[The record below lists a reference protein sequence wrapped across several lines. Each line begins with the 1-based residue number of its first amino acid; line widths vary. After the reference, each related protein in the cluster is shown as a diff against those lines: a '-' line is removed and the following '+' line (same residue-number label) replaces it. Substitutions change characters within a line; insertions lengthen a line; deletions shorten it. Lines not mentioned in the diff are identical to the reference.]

1 MLVTIIYFNDKW
13 IHVDIFIN
21 IDLEKINFKKKKL
34 ISNLYIFFKNHME
47 IDSVSKSCRNKTKI
61 KKKRSGKKLS
71 TMIFDKTYLFCIV
84 LKKKGL

>member
-34 ISNLYIFFKNHME
+34 ISNLYILKKIIWKSIVFQNLAE
-47 IDSVSKSCRNKTKI
+47 IKQKLR
-61 KKKRSGKKLS
+61 KREAEKKLC

>member
-1 MLVTIIYFNDKW
+1 
-13 IHVDIFIN
+13 
-21 IDLEKINFKKKKL
+21 
-34 ISNLYIFFKNHME
+34 ME

-61 KKKRSGKKLS
+61 KKNRSGKKLC

>member
-1 MLVTIIYFNDKW
+1 
-13 IHVDIFIN
+13 
-21 IDLEKINFKKKKL
+21 
-34 ISNLYIFFKNHME
+34 ME